1 MVTGT
6 FINLKEKLL
15 RILIKYRSMDNI
27 ITYIKSGITAI
38 TEIGLGVVSI
48 SILAEI
54 LFGTGALFGADVIGN
69 ITNIVSTIGGSNG
82 LIGLVALFILVALL
96 KK

>member
-1 MVTGT
+1 
-6 FINLKEKLL
+6 
-15 RILIKYRSMDNI
+15 MDNI
-27 ITYIKSGITAI
+27 ITYIKGGITAI

-54 LFGTGALFGADVIGN
+54 LFGKGALFGADVIGN